1 MKNLFLCCC
10 MLLVLLALWSC
21 NNRSADSEKKA
32 KAANEEKIDSQI
44 MSNRLGDAP
53 VTVPAKADAD
63 FLVEA
68 ASGGMTEVQL
78 GQLAQSN
85 SMNKGIKA
93 FGELMIRDHR
103 EGREK
108 LKNLAQSKNI
118 VLPGEISTHQQRIK
132 ERLEKRKGEEFD
144 RAYISLMID
153 DHRKDIREFE
163 KAAKNAADPEIRAFA
178 MDQLPVLNSHLDSA
192 RNLQKKMGFPVGPPP
207 YE

>member
-1 MKNLFLCCC
+1 MKKLFFCCC
-10 MLLVLLALWSC
+10 TLTVLSGLWSC

-44 MSNRLGDAP
+44 MSNRLADTA
-53 VTVPAKADAD
+53 VAIPAKTDAD

-85 SMNKGIKA
+85 SVNREIKA
-93 FGELMIRDHR
+93 FGEMMIRDHR
-103 EGREK
+103 KNRDK
-108 LKNLAQSKNI
+108 LKTLAQTKNI
-118 VLPGEISTHQQRIK
+118 VLPDDISNHQQRIK

-153 DHRKDIREFE
+153 DHKKDIREFQ

-192 RNLQKKMGFPVGPPP
+192 RNLQKKMGIPVGPPP